1 MGTSVFCRRDRVNRG
16 PTEGFD
22 GTDGQDIPRSLEAFG
37 SPNVL
42 YLLSQEECVA
52 MKIVILGA
60 GALGTVLGAHLAR
73 AGEDV
78 TLLARGTR
86 AAYLQEHGATITGLV
101 DFTVPVHVVTDPQQV
116 QEADVLMVTV
126 KTYDMVAALA
136 SVKHLDVG
144 SILSIQ
150 NGVLKDEQLAAV
162 FGWDKVL
169 GAMAAFSAEV
179 LPTGTVRFTTN
190 QGFYLGEVPEGI
202 SDRVQTLAT
211 TLERA
216 GIVAKVTPSIQSVAW
231 SKYVILVSGMALAVL
246 TRLETYRFLQDPQ
259 TASIMAS
266 ILHEMAH
273 IATTQ
278 GIALEDIGFFQVKTL
293 SQLSLADT
301 VAHLRHQGEQWAL
314 QAPTHKLSALQ

>member
-1 MGTSVFCRRDRVNRG
+1 
-16 PTEGFD
+16 
-22 GTDGQDIPRSLEAFG
+22 
-37 SPNVL
+37 
-42 YLLSQEECVA
+42 
-52 MKIVILGA
+52 
-60 GALGTVLGAHLAR
+60 LAR

-78 TLLARGTR
+78 TLIARGQR
-86 AAYLQEHGATITGLV
+86 AAYLQEYGATMTGLV
-101 DFTVPVHVVTDPQQV
+101 DFTVPIRVLTDPTHIRN
-116 QEADVLMVTV
+116 ADVLIVTV
-126 KTYDMVAALA
+126 KTYDMEPALQ
-136 SVKHLDVG
+136 SIKHLHVERV
-144 SILSIQ
+144 LSIQ
-150 NGVLKDEQLAAV
+150 NGVLKNEQLAAI
-162 FGWDKVL
+162 FGWEKVL

-179 LPTGTVRFTTN
+179 LPTGTVQFTIN
-190 QGFYLGEVPEGI
+190 QGFFLGELPVGI

-211 TLERA
+211 MLERA
-216 GIVAKVTPSIQSVAW
+216 GIVAKVTPSIQSLEW

-259 TASIMAS
+259 TASVMAS

-314 QAPTHKLSALQ
+314 QASTHKLSALQDLERGKRLEVEETLGYAVRQGVELGIPTPTMDVCYKLMAGINHYLQ

>member
-1 MGTSVFCRRDRVNRG
+1 
-16 PTEGFD
+16 
-22 GTDGQDIPRSLEAFG
+22 
-37 SPNVL
+37 
-42 YLLSQEECVA
+42 

-60 GALGTVLGAHLAR
+60 GALGTVLSAHLAR

-78 TLLARGTR
+78 TLLARGNR
-86 AAYLQEHGATITGLV
+86 AAFLQEHGATITGLV
-101 DFTVPVHVVTDPQQV
+101 DFTVPVRVVTDPSQV
-116 QEADVLMVTV
+116 HDADALIVTV
-126 KTYDMVAALA
+126 KTYDMDTALQ
-136 SVKHLDVG
+136 SVKHIDVG
-144 SILSIQ
+144 SVLSIQ
-150 NGVLKDEQLAAV
+150 NGVLKDEQLAAI

-190 QGFYLGEVPEGI
+190 QGFYLGEVPEGV

-216 GIVAKVTPSIQSVAW
+216 GIVAKVTTSIQSVAW

-259 TASIMAS
+259 TASVMAS

-273 IATTQ
+273 LATTQ
-278 GIALEDIGFFQVKTL
+278 GIALEDIGFFQAKTL

-301 VAHLRHQGEQWAL
+301 VAHLRHQGEQRAL
-314 QAPTHKLSALQ
+314 QAPTHKVSTLQDLEQGKRLEVEETLGYAVRQSAALGIPTPTMDTCYKLIAGINHYLQ